1 MNENRDEATQK
12 VNDLYNKWCAIDMR
26 KADEEL
32 DGQPPREA
40 ILIMEGNADGGGRI
54 IARIANDNS
63 GLPLTDE
70 DAENAIIL
78 ARAPVMLSFL
88 KTFGSLIE
96 KGKPIPSDAVF
107 MDVLRFLV
115 KEIHEGEI
123 YPRVEFNFE
132 EMTDNT
138 ETKNVG
144 EVKVCRKQLYS
155 LPYNSA
161 TKNEGRER

>member
-32 DGQPPREA
+32 DGQPPREE

-78 ARAPVMLSFL
+78 ARAPVMLSF
-88 KTFGSLIE
+88 
-96 KGKPIPSDAVF
+96 
-107 MDVLRFLV
+107 
-115 KEIHEGEI
+115 
-123 YPRVEFNFE
+123 
-132 EMTDNT
+132 
-138 ETKNVG
+138 
-144 EVKVCRKQLYS
+144 
-155 LPYNSA
+155 
-161 TKNEGRER
+161 